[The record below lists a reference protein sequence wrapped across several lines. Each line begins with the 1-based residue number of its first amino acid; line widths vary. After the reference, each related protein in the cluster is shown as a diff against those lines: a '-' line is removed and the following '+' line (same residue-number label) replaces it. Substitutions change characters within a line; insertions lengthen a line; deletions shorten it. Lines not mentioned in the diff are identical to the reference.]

1 MNDVE
6 LKIAE
11 IAAQVTENRKLL
23 KLTQAE
29 LAELAQVS
37 PTFVFE
43 LENGKQ
49 TVSLNRVISVCLAV
63 GLKLELRVRTD
74 D

>member
-1 MNDVE
+1 MTEVE
-6 LKIAE
+6 QQIAE
-11 IAAQVTENRKLL
+11 IAARVTENRKML

-43 LENGKQ
+43 LENAKP

-63 GLKLELRVRTD
+63 GLKFDLKVRTD
-74 D
+74 E